1 MEPGSDAVNNINCE
15 ASETVCGMP
24 VEAHDPLYLEAYR
37 QSVRDPAAFWEK
49 QAHLLDWD
57 RPWQQVLD
65 NSNPPFTKWYV
76 GGYLNAC
83 YNSIDRHILAGRG
96 TKVALIHDS
105 PLTETVRRVTYQ
117 ELYDQIVLLAGGLA
131 KMGVVKGDRVV
142 IYMPLIPETI
152 IAMLAIVR
160 LGAIHSVVFG
170 GFAAR
175 ELCSRIEHVEPKLV
189 IASNVGVEPGKV
201 VPYLDILHSAINM
214 SRWRPPQRNIIFRR
228 ENISPDT
235 TKLDPLG
242 DVLWSD
248 VLKMAEGEQAVACV
262 PIEAND
268 PLYILYTSGTT
279 DKPKGVLRTIG
290 GHLVALMYTLRTLY
304 GIKPG
309 DTWWAASD
317 MGWVVGHSYI
327 CYGPLCLGA
336 TSVMYEGKPDRTP
349 DPGQYFRIIDQYQV
363 RSIFSVPTSFRVIR
377 RADPEISYGRQYSM
391 KSLRAI
397 FIAGEHCDYETKSW
411 IEKTFKV
418 PVLNHWWQTE
428 TGSAVT
434 ATCLGFQQNLSPP
447 TYSTGL
453 PLMGYDVKV
462 LKPDGSEAHTSELGR
477 IALKLPLPPGNMATL
492 YKNEDL
498 FRKLY
503 FQKFPG
509 YYDTMDAGY
518 KDDRGYIF
526 VTARDDD
533 VINVAGHRLST
544 SSLEDAVLRHPDVVD
559 VAVFG
564 VPEATKGQVPLC
576 LYIPVDNCQKT
587 DAKLS
592 TEIIKLIRDVVGPI
606 AAFRLITSV
615 NNLPRTRSGKTMR
628 KAMADFARN
637 ERVILPATIDDASV
651 FIEIRRAL
659 QQLGYAMSAPDPI
672 VAKLLD

>member
-1 MEPGSDAVNNINCE
+1 MEPGPGAVNNTNCG
-15 ASETVCGMP
+15 SVCGMP

-37 QSVRDPAAFWEK
+37 QSVQDPAAFWE
-49 QAHLLDWD
+49 QQGHLLDWD

-65 NSNPPFTKWYV
+65 NSSPPFTKWYV

-83 YNSIDRHILAGRG
+83 YNSIDRHILAGKG
-96 TKVALIHDS
+96 AQVALIHDS
-105 PLTETVRRVTYQ
+105 PLTGTVRRVTYQ

-228 ENISPDT
+228 KNIAPDT
-235 TKLDPLG
+235 TKLDPQG

-248 VLKMAEGEQAVACV
+248 VLKMSENEQPIACV

-304 GIKPG
+304 GISPG

-377 RADPEISYGRQYSM
+377 RADPDISHGRQYSM

-397 FIAGEHCDYETKSW
+397 FIAGEHCDYETKAW

-434 ATCLGFQQNLSPP
+434 ATCLGFRQNLSPP

-462 LKPDGSEAHTSELGR
+462 LKPDGSEAQISELGR

-576 LYIPVDNCQKT
+576 LYIPVENCQKT

-659 QQLGYAMSAPDPI
+659 RHLGYAMSAPEPI

>member
-1 MEPGSDAVNNINCE
+1 MELGATNNVSDSGASIN
-15 ASETVCGMP
+15 GMP
-24 VEAHDPLYLEAYR
+24 VEAHDPSYLDAYR
-37 QSVRDPAAFWEK
+37 RSIQNPAAFWEQLGK
-49 QAHLLDWD
+49 LLDWD
-57 RPWQQVLD
+57 RPWKQVLD

-83 YNSIDRHILAGRG
+83 YNAIDRHILAGKG
-96 TKVALIHDS
+96 DKVALIHDS
-105 PLTETVRRVTYQ
+105 PLTDTIRHVTYQ
-117 ELYDQIVLLAGGLA
+117 ELYDQIILLAGGLT
-131 KMGVVKGDRVV
+131 KLGVEKGDRVV

-152 IAMLAIVR
+152 IAMLAVVR
-160 LGAIHSVVFG
+160 LGAVHSVVFG

-175 ELCSRIEHVEPKLV
+175 ELCSRIEHVEPKIV
-189 IASNVGVEPGKV
+189 IAANAGVEPGKV
-201 VPYLDILHSAINM
+201 VPYLDIMHSAINM
-214 SRWRPPQRNIIFRR
+214 SRWKPEKHIIYMR
-228 ENISPDT
+228 EKVTSPGV
-235 TKLDPLG
+235 LDAQSDL
-242 DVLWSD
+242 LWSS
-248 VLKMAEGEQAVACV
+248 VLNMGKGGQAVPCV

-279 DKPKGVLRTIG
+279 NKPKGVLRTIG
-290 GHLVALMYTLRTLY
+290 GHLVALMYTLNKIY
-304 GIKPG
+304 GVNAG

-349 DPGQYFRIIDQYQV
+349 DPGQYFRIIDQHKV
-363 RSIFSVPTSFRVIR
+363 CSIFSVPTSFRVIR
-377 RADPEISYGRQYSM
+377 RADPDISYGRQYSM

-397 FIAGEHCDYETKSW
+397 FIAGEHCDFETKMW
-411 IEKTFKV
+411 IQKTFKV

-434 ATCLGFQQNLSPP
+434 ATCLGFNQNLDPP
-447 TYSTGL
+447 MYSTGL
-453 PLMGYDVKV
+453 PLVGYDIKV
-462 LKPDGSEAHTSELGR
+462 LKPDGTESQPMELGR
-477 IALKLPLPPGNMATL
+477 IVLKLPLPPGNMATL
-492 YKNEDL
+492 YRSDDL
-498 FRKLY
+498 YRKLY

-518 KDDRGYIF
+518 RDELGYVF

-576 LYIPVDNCQKT
+576 LYIPVEGCTKT

-592 TEIIKLIRDVVGPI
+592 AEIIKLIRDVVGPI

-628 KAMADFARN
+628 KAMADFAKN
-637 ERVILPATIDDASV
+637 ERVVLPATIDDASV

-659 QQLGYAMSAPDPI
+659 QHLGYAMSAPDPI

>member
-1 MEPGSDAVNNINCE
+1 DSI
-15 ASETVCGMP
+15 CGMP
-24 VEAHDPLYLEAYR
+24 VEAHDPLYMEAYR
-37 QSVRDPAAFWEK
+37 KSVQNPVSFWEE
-49 QAHLLDWD
+49 QAQLLDWD

-83 YNSIDRHILAGRG
+83 YNAIDRHILAGRG
-96 TKVALIHDS
+96 SNVALIHDS
-105 PLTETVRRVTYQ
+105 PLTGTVRRVTYQ
-117 ELYDQIVLLAGGLA
+117 ELYDQIILLAGGLA
-131 KMGVVKGDRVV
+131 KLGVTKGDRVV

-214 SRWRPPQRNIIFRR
+214 SRWKPPQRNIIFHRP
-228 ENISPDT
+228 NISPDT
-235 TKLDPLG
+235 TKLDERA

-248 VLKMAEGEQAVACV
+248 VLAMAKGEQAIACV

-290 GHLVALMYTLRTLY
+290 GHLVALMYTLRTIY
-304 GIKPG
+304 GINPG

-336 TSVMYEGKPDRTP
+336 VSVMYEGKPDRTP
-349 DPGQYFRIIDQYQV
+349 DPGQYFRIIDQYKV
-363 RSIFSVPTSFRVIR
+363 RAIFSVPTSFRVIR
-377 RADPEISYGRQYSM
+377 RADPDISYGRQYST

-397 FIAGEHCDYETKSW
+397 FIAGEHCDYETKAW

-418 PVLNHWWQTE
+418 PALNHWWQTE

-434 ATCLGFQQNLSPP
+434 ATCLGFNQSLSPP

-453 PLMGYDVKV
+453 PLMGYEIKI
-462 LKPDGSEAHTSELGR
+462 LKPDGNEAAPSELGR
-477 IALKLPLPPGNMATL
+477 IVLKLPLPPGNMATL
-492 YKNEDL
+492 YKNEEL
-498 FRKLY
+498 YRKLY
-503 FQKFPG
+503 FQKYPG

-518 KDDRGYIF
+518 KDERGYIF

-576 LYIPVDNCQKT
+576 LYIPVENCKKT

-592 TEIIKLIRDVVGPI
+592 AEIIKLIRDVVGPI
-606 AAFRLITSV
+606 AAFRLITAV

-637 ERVILPATIDDASV
+637 ERVVLPATIDDASV
-651 FIEIRRAL
+651 FTEIRRAL

>member
-1 MEPGSDAVNNINCE
+1 MEIGARAVNIMS
-15 ASETVCGMP
+15 SESSDSVCGMP
-24 VEAHDPLYLEAYR
+24 VDAHDPLYLEAYR
-37 QSVRDPAAFWEK
+37 KSVQDPVAFWEE

-83 YNSIDRHILAGRG
+83 YNAIDRHILAGRG
-96 TKVALIHDS
+96 AKVALIHDS
-105 PLTETVRRVTYQ
+105 PLTGTVRRVTYQ
-117 ELYDQIVLLAGGLA
+117 ELYDQIILLAGGLA
-131 KMGVVKGDRVV
+131 KLGVTKGDRVV

-214 SRWRPPQRNIIFRR
+214 SRWKPPQRNIIFHRD
-228 ENISPDT
+228 ISPDT
-235 TKLDPLG
+235 TKLDDA

-248 VLKMAEGEQAVACV
+248 VLDMSRNEPPIACV

-290 GHLVALMYTLRTLY
+290 GHLVALMYTLRTIY
-304 GIKPG
+304 GINPG

-349 DPGQYFRIIDQYQV
+349 DPGQYFRIIDQYKV

-377 RADPEISYGRQYSM
+377 RADPDISYGRQYST

-397 FIAGEHCDYETKSW
+397 FIAGEHCDYETKAW

-434 ATCLGFQQNLSPP
+434 ATCLGYQQNLSPP

-453 PLMGYDVKV
+453 PLMGYDIKI
-462 LKPDGSEAHTSELGR
+462 LKPDGCEALPTELGR
-477 IALKLPLPPGNMATL
+477 IVLKLPLPPGNMATL
-492 YKNEDL
+492 YKNEEL
-498 FRKLY
+498 YRKLY
-503 FQKFPG
+503 FQKYPG

-518 KDDRGYIF
+518 KDERGYIF

-576 LYIPVDNCQKT
+576 LYIPVENCKKT

-592 TEIIKLIRDVVGPI
+592 AEIIKLIRDVVGPI

-637 ERVILPATIDDASV
+637 EKVILPATIDDASV
-651 FIEIRRAL
+651 FTEIRRAL
-659 QQLGYAMSAPDPI
+659 QHLGYAMSAPDPI

>member
-1 MEPGSDAVNNINCE
+1 DTI
-15 ASETVCGMP
+15 CGMP
-24 VEAHDPLYLEAYR
+24 VEAHDPLYLQAYR
-37 QSVRDPAAFWEK
+37 QSVQDPEAFWEE
-49 QAHLLDWD
+49 QAQLLDWD

-83 YNSIDRHILAGRG
+83 YNAIDRHILAGRG
-96 TKVALIHDS
+96 SKVALIHDS
-105 PLTETVRRVTYQ
+105 PMTNTVRRVTYQ
-117 ELYDQIVLLAGGLA
+117 ELYDQIVLLAGGLS
-131 KMGVVKGDRVV
+131 KLGVVKGDRVV

-201 VPYLDILHSAINM
+201 VPYLDILHSAIHM
-214 SRWRPPQRNIIFRR
+214 SRWKPPQRNIIFRR
-228 ENISPDT
+228 DNVIPDMSR
-235 TKLDPLG
+235 LVPEA
-242 DVLWSD
+242 DVLWAD
-248 VLKMAEGEQAVACV
+248 VLKMSEGEEPVACV

-290 GHLVALMYTLRTLY
+290 GHLVALMYTLRTIY
-304 GIKPG
+304 GISPG

-336 TSVMYEGKPDRTP
+336 TSIMYEGKPDRTP
-349 DPGQYFRIIDQYQV
+349 DPGQYFRIIDQYKV

-377 RADPEISYGRQYSM
+377 RADPDISYGRQYSM

-397 FIAGEHCDYETKSW
+397 FIAGEHCDYETKNW

-453 PLMGYDVKV
+453 PLMGYDIKI
-462 LKPDGSEAHTSELGR
+462 LKPDGTETQCMELGR

-492 YKNEDL
+492 YKNEEL

-564 VPEATKGQVPLC
+564 VPEPTKGQVPLC
-576 LYIPVDNCQKT
+576 LYIPVENCKKT

-606 AAFRLITSV
+606 AAFRLITPV
-615 NNLPRTRSGKTMR
+615 NSLPRTRSGKTMR

-637 ERVILPATIDDASV
+637 ERVILPATIDDATV
-651 FIEIRRAL
+651 FTEIRRAL
-659 QQLGYAMSAPDPI
+659 QQLGYAMTAPDPI

>member
-1 MEPGSDAVNNINCE
+1 MELITDAVNNTIANGCD
-15 ASETVCGMP
+15 SSVYGMP
-24 VEAHDPLYLEAYR
+24 VEAHSPKYLEAYSKSL
-37 QSVRDPAAFWEK
+37 QNPAEFWEELG
-49 QAHLLDWD
+49 HLLDWD

-65 NSNPPFTKWYV
+65 NSNPPFSKWYV

-96 TKVALIHDS
+96 DKVALIHDS
-105 PLTETVRRVTYQ
+105 PITETVRHVTYQ
-117 ELYDQIVLLAGGLA
+117 ELYDQVVQLAGGLA
-131 KMGVVKGDRVV
+131 KLGVTKGDRVV

-152 IAMLAIVR
+152 VAMLAVVR

-189 IASNVGVEPGKV
+189 IATNAGVEPGKV

-214 SRWRPPQRNIIFRR
+214 SRWKPPQRNIIFMR
-228 ENISPDT
+228 EQISLNI
-235 TKLDPLG
+235 LDEKTDLN
-242 DVLWSD
+242 WSTVSAMSD
-248 VLKMAEGEQAVACV
+248 CNHPVACV

-290 GHLVALMYTLRTLY
+290 GHLVALVYTLKMIY
-304 GIKPG
+304 GIQPG

-349 DPGQYFRIIDQYQV
+349 DPGQYFRIIDQHKV
-363 RSIFSVPTSFRVIR
+363 CSIFSVPTSFRVIR
-377 RADPEISYGRQYSM
+377 RADPEICYGKQYCL

-397 FIAGEHCDYETKSW
+397 FIAGEHCDYETKAW
-411 IEKTFKV
+411 IHKTFKV

-434 ATCLGFQQNLSPP
+434 ASCLGFQQSLNPP
-447 TYSTGL
+447 MYSTGL
-453 PLMGYDVKV
+453 PLVGYDIKI
-462 LKPDGSEAHTSELGR
+462 LKKDGTEAAQLELGR
-477 IALKLPLPPGNMATL
+477 IVLKLPLPPGNMATL
-492 YKNEDL
+492 YKNDEL
-498 FRKLY
+498 YRKLY

-518 KDDRGYIF
+518 KDERGYIF

-576 LYIPVDNCQKT
+576 LYIPVDNCKKT

-592 TEIIKLIRDVVGPI
+592 TEIITLIREVVGPI

-637 ERVILPATIDDASV
+637 ERVVLPATIDDASV
-651 FIEIRRAL
+651 FVEIRRAL
-659 QQLGYAMSAPDPI
+659 QHLGYAMSAPDPI

>member
-1 MEPGSDAVNNINCE
+1 MEPGPSAVNYE
-15 ASETVCGMP
+15 GSESVCGMP
-24 VEAHDPLYLEAYR
+24 VEAHDPLYLKAYR
-37 QSVRDPAAFWEK
+37 QSVQNPAAFWEE
-49 QAHLLDWD
+49 QGNLLDWD
-57 RPWQQVLD
+57 RPWEKVLD

-96 TKVALIHDS
+96 SNVALIHDS
-105 PLTETVRRVTYQ
+105 PLTGTLRRVTYQ

-131 KMGVVKGDRVV
+131 KLGVVKGDRVV

-201 VPYLDILHSAINM
+201 VPYLDILHSAISM

-228 ENISPDT
+228 DNVSPDT
-235 TKLDPLG
+235 TKLDPLT

-248 VLKMAEGEQAVACV
+248 ILKMAEGERPIACV

-290 GHLVALMYTLRTLY
+290 GHLVALVYTLRTLY
-304 GIKPG
+304 GINPG
-309 DTWWAASD
+309 HTWWAASD

-377 RADPEISYGRQYSM
+377 RADPDISYGRQYSM

-453 PLMGYDVKV
+453 PLMGYDVKI
-462 LKPDGSEAHTSELGR
+462 LKADGSEAQTSELGR

-492 YKNEDL
+492 YKNEEL
-498 FRKLY
+498 FRTLY

-518 KDDRGYIF
+518 KDERGYIF

-576 LYIPVDNCQKT
+576 LYIPVENCKKT

-606 AAFRLITSV
+606 AAFRLVTSV

-637 ERVILPATIDDASV
+637 ERVVLPATIDDASV

-659 QQLGYAMSAPDPI
+659 NQLGYAMTAPDPI

>member
-1 MEPGSDAVNNINCE
+1 SI
-15 ASETVCGMP
+15 CGMP
-24 VEAHDPLYLEAYR
+24 VEAHDPLYLQAYS
-37 QSVRDPAAFWEK
+37 QSIQDPEAFWEE
-49 QAHLLDWD
+49 QAQLLDWD
-57 RPWQQVLD
+57 QPWQHVLD
-65 NSNPPFTKWYV
+65 HSNPPFTKWYV

-83 YNSIDRHILAGRG
+83 YNSIDRHIIAGRG
-96 TKVALIHDS
+96 SKVALIHDS
-105 PLTETVRRVTYQ
+105 PLTGTVRRVTYQ

-131 KMGVVKGDRVV
+131 KLGVVKGDRVV

-214 SRWRPPQRNIIFRR
+214 SRWKPPHRNIIFRR
-228 ENISPDT
+228 DNVIPDPSR
-235 TKLDPLG
+235 LDPEA
-242 DVLWSD
+242 DVLWAD
-248 VLKMAEGEQAVACV
+248 VLKMSEGEQPVACV

-290 GHLVALMYTLRTLY
+290 GHLVALMYTLRTIY
-304 GIKPG
+304 GINPG

-336 TSVMYEGKPDRTP
+336 TSIMYEGKPDRTP
-349 DPGQYFRIIDQYQV
+349 DPGQYFRIIDQYKV

-377 RADPEISYGRQYSM
+377 RADPDITYGRQYST

-397 FIAGEHCDYETKSW
+397 FIAGEHCDYETKNW
-411 IEKTFKV
+411 IEKTFQV

-434 ATCLGFQQNLSPP
+434 ATCLGFQQNLTPP

-453 PLMGYDVKV
+453 PLMGYDIKI
-462 LKPDGSEAHTSELGR
+462 LKPDGSETRPMELGR
-477 IALKLPLPPGNMATL
+477 IVLKLPLPPGNMATL
-492 YKNEDL
+492 YKNEEL

-564 VPEATKGQVPLC
+564 VPEPTKGQVPLC
-576 LYIPVDNCQKT
+576 LYIPVDNCKKT

-637 ERVILPATIDDASV
+637 ERVILPATIDDATV
-651 FIEIRRAL
+651 FTEIRRAL
-659 QQLGYAMSAPDPI
+659 QQLGYAMTAPDPI